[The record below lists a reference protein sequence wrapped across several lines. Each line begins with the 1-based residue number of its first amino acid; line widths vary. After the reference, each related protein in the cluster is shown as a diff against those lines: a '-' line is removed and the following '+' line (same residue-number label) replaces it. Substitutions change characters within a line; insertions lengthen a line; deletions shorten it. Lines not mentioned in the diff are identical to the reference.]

1 MMKKRAI
8 SFLLAVC
15 MAVSLAVVPAQAA
28 DTSVTNFADISDRDT
43 AAAVESLRLLEVLDG
58 YSDGTFRPGTVLT
71 RAQFCKMAVYAM
83 NGTDQLGRYRTVT
96 VFPDVKPSHWAAAY
110 INMAAKGKNII
121 SGYVDGLFHPDRT
134 VTVGQAVTILLRL
147 LGYKDENI
155 GGIWPDSYMAEASL
169 VGLTDGVT
177 GSASSGLT
185 RGEAAK
191 LFLNLL
197 RSKMQDGSSYI
208 TSVMGCTPVEGA
220 MLVSS
225 RAVGANGLDNA
236 LQLSTGAV
244 YPLASGRTSNGSL
257 DGTKGTLVVNSHGE
271 ALTFVP
277 DNMGTAKTI
286 TLSSAKLSEI
296 TDVTGVKYAVMSGID
311 AYYQGQ
317 QKAWTE
323 VYSWLNP
330 GTSLTLY
337 LNTAG
342 IVEYVFVGGGTSASA
357 AVVVYAD
364 RSTEGFASLAGSSNY
379 KIYKNGASA
388 SGDDMRQYDVATYSS
403 ATNSIRVCDTKLTVY
418 YRSASPSPQEPE
430 TITVLDDLKL
440 NVLPTA
446 RETLSRFKPGDLM
459 TLLLT
464 EDNQV
469 AGAVE
474 AVGSVAVGNAVGIAR
489 SVSTGS
495 ATVDLLCG
503 LSLTGTVSLSADGA
517 ASLEGQMV
525 RVSSDRKGG
534 LALSRLAGGA
544 SGDLKPTEKMLGS
557 KKLAENVMIFEN
569 GPDGM
574 QAVSLSQL
582 ASEGT
587 ISSKEIGYART
598 NWRGEVDLIVLGSA
612 VGSSYIYGI
621 AQFKEGDTVTV
632 NPDTGEETVAHGNN
646 QITVLQGNGKSYGP
660 LETGYVVAN
669 GQPIGITVTGSGNN
683 KHIAALVKLTELKNV
698 PSTSWSGSGA
708 VTVGGRTYS
717 IDPNVV
723 CYNTATHDWIT
734 LEQAHAYSG
743 TTNLYVH
750 NGAVRVIKVG

>member
-1 MMKKRAI
+1 MKKRAI

-15 MAVSLAVVPAQAA
+15 MAVSLAVVPARAA
-28 DTSVTNFADISDRDT
+28 DTSVTSFADISDRDT
-43 AAAVESLRLLEVLDG
+43 AAAVEALRLLEVLDG

-177 GSASSGLT
+177 GGASSGLT

-225 RAVGANGLDNA
+225 RAIGANGLDNA

-446 RETLSRFKPGDLM
+446 RETLSRFKPGDRI
-459 TLLLT
+459 T
-464 EDNQV
+464 Q
-469 AGAVE
+469 
-474 AVGSVAVGNAVGIAR
+474 S
-489 SVSTGS
+489 
-495 ATVDLLCG
+495 
-503 LSLTGTVSLSADGA
+503 
-517 ASLEGQMV
+517 Q
-525 RVSSDRKGG
+525 SS
-534 LALSRLAGGA
+534 
-544 SGDLKPTEKMLGS
+544 
-557 KKLAENVMIFEN
+557 I
-569 GPDGM
+569 
-574 QAVSLSQL
+574 SQ
-582 ASEGT
+582 S
-587 ISSKEIGYART
+587 
-598 NWRGEVDLIVLGSA
+598 
-612 VGSSYIYGI
+612 
-621 AQFKEGDTVTV
+621 
-632 NPDTGEETVAHGNN
+632 
-646 QITVLQGNGKSYGP
+646 
-660 LETGYVVAN
+660 
-669 GQPIGITVTGSGNN
+669 
-683 KHIAALVKLTELKNV
+683 
-698 PSTSWSGSGA
+698 
-708 VTVGGRTYS
+708 
-717 IDPNVV
+717 
-723 CYNTATHDWIT
+723 
-734 LEQAHAYSG
+734 
-743 TTNLYVH
+743 
-750 NGAVRVIKVG
+750 